1 MQGDLATVHELQSLF
16 RAGFVSFWLLYRL
29 PVCSAAMSWPIFPT
43 LSFNCT
49 LSLIHFLFFFLMDT
63 ISSLTGFGLSGGYS
77 LGWMFWKSAGLTPVS
92 STWQFVLV
100 CIARVCVSW
109 GYMSACICLWTVLF
123 FFFHDLTPY
132 SVEEAETHWEP
143 LHFLPYF
150 FLLNVTMS
158 LPNRLTH
165 SEFSFHRK

>member
-1 MQGDLATVHELQSLF
+1 MSYRNRSEHDLSLF
-16 RAGFVSFWLLYRL
+16 GYYSGFLYAQQPCL
-29 PVCSAAMSWPIFPT
+29 DQFSQHSASTALWVWYTF
-43 LSFNCT
+43 
-49 LSLIHFLFFFLMDT
+49 FLFFFKW
-63 ISSLTGFGLSGGYS
+63 ILS
-77 LGWMFWKSAGLTPVS
+77 VH
-92 STWQFVLV
+92 WQVLV
-100 CIARVCVSW
+100 SVKGILWGECLVENLPVWHLPHPLDSLFLCALPEFVCPEGIRLRVYVCEL
-109 GYMSACICLWTVLF
+109 YCF

>member
-1 MQGDLATVHELQSLF
+1 MICPFLATIVAFCMLSSHVLTNFPNTQLQ
-16 RAGFVSFWLLYRL
+16 LL
-29 PVCSAAMSWPIFPT
+29 SEFDT
-43 LSFNCT
+43 LSF
-49 LSLIHFLFFFLMDT
+49 FFFFKW
-63 ISSLTGFGLSGGYS
+63 ILS
-77 LGWMFWKSAGLTPVS
+77 VH
-92 STWQFVLV
+92 WQVLV
-100 CIARVCVSW
+100 SVKGILWGECLVENLPVWHLPHPLDSLFLCALPEFVCPEGIRLRVYVCEL
-109 GYMSACICLWTVLF
+109 YCF